1 MDEFNKCEKRFCRTQ
16 AKKMK
21 KFSKTKTK
29 KKSKNYKC
37 SAKEKNT
44 RLPQHLLSHFPLLSQ
59 VRLPISQSEPKT
71 LCEKKQRFLRAKQ
84 IRADLLLY
92 VEPWQQCLRKNKC
105 KM

>member
-1 MDEFNKCEKRFCRTQ
+1 MDEFNNCEKRFCRTQ

-21 KFSKTKTK
+21 KFSKTKK
-29 KKSKNYKC
+29 NKKSKNYKC

-44 RLPQHLLSHFPLLSQ
+44 RLPQPLLSQ

-71 LCEKKQRFLRAKQ
+71 LCEKKQRAFRDKQ
-84 IRADLLLY
+84 IRANLLLY